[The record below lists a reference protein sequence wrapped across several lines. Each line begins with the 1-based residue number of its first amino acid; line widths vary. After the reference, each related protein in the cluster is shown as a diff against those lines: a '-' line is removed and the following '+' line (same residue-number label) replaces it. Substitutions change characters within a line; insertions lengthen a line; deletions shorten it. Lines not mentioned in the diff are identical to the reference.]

1 MKKINA
7 ISRSQRLFDNRF
19 SDHSTYN
26 DPKNLSVSTE
36 TGGNLLLVQIRERK
50 GARKAKFIF
59 DLAGDLVAEW
69 YSGHQGGQTTG
80 YWSINSGIIRDG
92 RGAKRD
98 HVNVGSRGS
107 VKDLKLADENTVEI
121 PHKYK
126 TRRYYRSRTWILE
139 V

>member
-7 ISRSQRLFDNRF
+7 ISRSQRHFDDHF
-19 SDHSTYN
+19 SNHSTYN

-36 TGGNLLLVQIRERK
+36 SDGNLLLVQIKERQ

-59 DLAGDLVAEW
+59 DIEGDLVAEW
-69 YSGHQGGQTTG
+69 YSGNRGGRTTG
-80 YWSINSGIIRDG
+80 YWNINSGIIRDG

-98 HVNVGSRGS
+98 HVNVGTRGS
-107 VKDLKLADENTVEI
+107 VRDLQLAEGNTVKI

-126 TRRYYRSRTWILE
+126 TRRYFRSRTWVLE

>member
-7 ISRSQRLFDNRF
+7 ISRSQRRFDDRF

-26 DPKNLSVSTE
+26 DPKSLSVSTE
-36 TGGNLLLVQIRERK
+36 TGGNLLLVQIRERD

-69 YSGHQGGQTTG
+69 YSGHQGGRTTG
-80 YWSINSGIIRDG
+80 YWSINEGIIRDG